1 MRCESVKLPSKC
13 INCVKFCILL
23 QRIYATMGKNS
34 DSGAGKFECIC
45 LRKKGK
51 ATRGGCNYC
60 GSGYPGRRRH
70 GSARWKSPI
79 NSSPPLFPQSPRVFI
94 LSVQLLLFTLW
105 ADPKDPVNTYF
116 FRNLHILW
124 FKRSGS
130 LIHMGN
136 QPFPFLPSNPVKIAL
151 GWISSK

>member
-1 MRCESVKLPSKC
+1 MYCSFQPTDIEGFQSKCVKLRCESVKLRSKC

-34 DSGAGKFECIC
+34 DSGAGRFDCIC

-60 GSGYPGRRRH
+60 GGGNPGRRRH

-79 NSSPPLFPQSPRVFI
+79 NSSPPLFPQSPRVFN
-94 LSVQLLLFTLW
+94 LSVELLLFTLW

-116 FRNLHILW
+116 FSVICTFCDLSDQGHCYIWEN
-124 FKRSGS
+124 
-130 LIHMGN
+130 
-136 QPFPFLPSNPVKIAL
+136 
-151 GWISSK
+151 